1 VNEGLFLVR
10 RRQGLHP
17 GDRASGTGERGRGT
31 RALELKVGPAKSVR
45 RLISRPR
52 SKQSPWRFAP
62 FHPGGRVRES
72 VLGIR
77 PRGGRTQEHSLI
89 CRP

>member
-1 VNEGLFLVR
+1 MNEGLFFVR

-17 GDRASGTGERGRGT
+17 GDRASGRRERGRGT

-62 FHPGGRVRES
+62 FS
-72 VLGIR
+72 
-77 PRGGRTQEHSLI
+77 PRGAGCTKVFLAYARAAVGAAA
-89 CRP
+89 RA